1 MDPHL
6 RGADRVREV
15 FTRVRN
21 GDITAADL
29 YADDAV
35 LTYRV
40 GESVEGREAIRAFY
54 KRTIEEIRPKPQVL
68 TILEAPPLYVA
79 IVDVPTDAG
88 HRRALDLFAVDD
100 GGIQRL
106 EIYGQG

>member
-1 MDPHL
+1 M
-6 RGADRVREV
+6 
-15 FTRVRN
+15 FIRVRN

-100 GGIQRL
+100 GGIRRL